1 MGTPRVFITRKIAKE
16 ALDMICAIA
25 SVEVWPEELPPPYD
39 VLLDKTRDA
48 EGLLSLLTDRV
59 DAHLIETAPKLKVIS
74 NLAVGFDNIDIAKA
88 TERCILV
95 GNTPEVL
102 TETTADFTFALL
114 MASARRVV
122 EAHKYTCRGLWK
134 TWGPMVMLGQDIH
147 HSTLGIVGLGRIGL
161 AVAKR
166 AKGFVMKVIYH
177 DLTRQRGVEEK
188 FGLEYV
194 PELTELL
201 SQSDFVCLH
210 VPLSAETRHLIGANE
225 LSSMKPTAI
234 LVNTS
239 RGPIIDEEALYQA
252 LASHRIFGAALDV
265 TEEEP
270 IANSSPLLK
279 LDNVIITPHIAS
291 ASYATRKKMAIMAT
305 ENLIAALKGKIPPN
319 CVNPEAFHSKS

>member
-1 MGTPRVFITRKIAKE
+1 MGTPRVFVTRKIAEE
-16 ALDMICAIA
+16 ALDMICAVA

-39 VLLDKTRDA
+39 VLLEKTKDA

-59 DAHLIETAPKLKVIS
+59 DAHLIETAPKLKAIS

-95 GNTPEVL
+95 GNTPNVL

-114 MASARRVV
+114 MASARRIV
-122 EAHKYTCRGLWK
+122 EAHNYTYRGLWK

-147 HSTLGIVGLGRIGL
+147 HSILGIIGLGRIGL

-166 AKGFVMKVIYH
+166 AEGFAMKVIYH
-177 DLTRQRGVEEK
+177 DLTRQKEVEEK
-188 FGLEYV
+188 LGLEYV
-194 PELTELL
+194 PELTQLL
-201 SQSDFVCLH
+201 RLSDFVSLH
-210 VPLSAETRHLIGANE
+210 VPLSADTYQLIGANE
-225 LSSMKPTAI
+225 LSLMKPTAI
-234 LVNTS
+234 LINTS
-239 RGPIIDEEALYQA
+239 RGPIVDEEALYQA

-270 IANSSPLLK
+270 IPNDSPLLK

-291 ASYATRKKMAIMAT
+291 ASYATRKKMAIMAA
-305 ENLIAALKGKIPPN
+305 ENLIAALSGKMPPN
-319 CVNPEAFHSKS
+319 CVNPDAFK